1 MTTILDT
8 KFLPKVYAA
17 INKYGISATFT
28 VQSSNTYDPTTGA
41 AVLTTTTVVVKAT
54 PPAAYDRKLVDGSL
68 IRVSDAY
75 TIIAGQGLSF
85 PPVQGQLVTIAGN
98 AWTVLV
104 VTPLISGD
112 SVAAYQLQ
120 LRQ

>member
-1 MTTILDT
+1 MTTTLDT

-17 INKYGISATFT
+17 INKYGISASFT
-28 VQSSNTYDPTTGA
+28 VQSANTYDPTTGQ
-41 AVLTTTTVVVKAT
+41 AVLTTSTVVVKAT
-54 PPAAYDRKLVDGSL
+54 PPAAYSRKLVDGNL
-68 IRVSDAY
+68 IRVSDTY

-85 PPVQGQLVTIAGN
+85 TPVQGQLVTLSGIS
-98 AWTVLV
+98 WTVLV
-104 VTPLISGD
+104 VTPLLSGD

>member
-1 MTTILDT
+1 MTTALDT

-17 INKYGISATFT
+17 INKYGVSATFT
-28 VQSSNTYDPTTGA
+28 VQSGNTYDPTTGA
-41 AVLTTTTVVVKAT
+41 AVITSTTVVVKAT
-54 PPAAYDRKLVDGSL
+54 PPAAYNRKLVDGNL

-75 TIIAGQGLSF
+75 TLIAGQGLTF
-85 PPVQGQLVTIAGN
+85 TPVQGQLVTLSGI

-104 VTPLISGD
+104 VTPLLSGD